1 MFCQNCGAQ
10 VQPDQ
15 LFCNQCGTRQ
25 PVDEPAPQPAAA
37 EPVAQPAA
45 EPVVQPVQP
54 AQPIQQA
61 QPVQPIQQ
69 AQPVQPVVQPV
80 VQQVVQPAPVVIVQ
94 QAAPKPARGPFNAVA
109 IVALVLGVM
118 SIVFFWFPVI
128 SWIFCISGLICSI
141 VALVNVKKKNARN
154 KGFGIGGLITSIIG
168 TLILM
173 GYILFVMLVGA
184 SSFLSVFTNNAV
196 QEAFAE
202 EFSDDYYT

>member
-25 PVDEPAPQPAAA
+25 PIDEPAPQPAAA

-61 QPVQPIQQ
+61 QPVQP
-69 AQPVQPVVQPV
+69 VQPVVQPV

-94 QAAPKPARGPFNAVA
+94 QAAPKPVRGPFNAVA
-109 IVALVLGVM
+109 IVSLVLGLM
-118 SIVFFWFPVI
+118 ALLFCWFPVI

-184 SSFLSVFTNNAV
+184 SSFLSVFTNNAI

>member
-25 PVDEPAPQPAAA
+25 PIDEPAPQPAAA

-45 EPVVQPVQP
+45 EPVVQPVQKT
-54 AQPIQQA
+54 
-61 QPVQPIQQ
+61 QPVQP

-94 QAAPKPARGPFNAVA
+94 QAAPKPVRGPFNAVA

-154 KGFGIGGLITSIIG
+154 KGLGIGGLITSIIG